1 MGRERG
7 SDRFFFF
14 TEEGELIHEPAHSWC
29 VPDDGQEA
37 EELAAEIPDYHRG
50 PEVEDRQHERCD
62 GGDRLAADASDTT
75 ADATGVVNAATA
87 DSAEAVAA
95 AASERD
101 GERTAAEIASGE
113 ADADATSPPSVVSER
128 QPSAGEGADV
138 PAVMGAVTVTL
149 PDWLIDGARSRARS
163 LWVPMMATSVFFTQ
177 AKVSEKLGKGELKEL
192 ASSAGGLVG
201 VGGEILSG
209 RRQRVSHMCPSSLA
223 KWQGCLSLIGDGSV
237 HDRPRV
243 SETALSEG
251 TPPV

>member
-1 MGRERG
+1 MVTLECGDWEHRARQQPKVTPELILAAEPG
-7 SDRFFFF
+7 TTIALLDRNDLTKSEWRRVIAFRLTTSSKFILF

-149 PDWLIDGARSRARS
+149 PDWLIDGAR
-163 LWVPMMATSVFFTQ
+163 VKFFNSGDKHWYGAIVAPIVKGSIT
-177 AKVSEKLGKGELKEL
+177 LG
-192 ASSAGGLVG
+192 ADD
-201 VGGEILSG
+201 
-209 RRQRVSHMCPSSLA
+209 
-223 KWQGCLSLIGDGSV
+223 GDFRLLHTG
-237 HDRPRV
+237 
-243 SETALSEG
+243 
-251 TPPV
+251 